1 MAAKLTTKNTS
12 DISLAPAITS
22 GSLYTGRFAVDPFN
36 QLNSTKFG
44 IMCDKKPLLFN
55 GYYKYTPGELF
66 LDGSKKANII
76 EHPELTDE
84 CSIKG
89 VLYEVANENETLTG
103 LNIGDSDKIV
113 AVASLADGTAK
124 AEYTPF
130 SLEFKFE
137 KGKTYDSTK
146 LYKLALIF
154 SSSSKGD
161 AFQGA
166 PGSTLYIDEL
176 EVVFE

>member
-1 MAAKLTTKNTS
+1 
-12 DISLAPAITS
+12 
-22 GSLYTGRFAVDPFN
+22 
-36 QLNSTKFG
+36 
-44 IMCDKKPLLFN
+44 MCDKKPLLFN

-66 LDGSKKANII
+66 LDGSDKKNIV

-89 VLYEVANENETLTG
+89 VLYEVADESETLTG
-103 LNIGDSDKIV
+103 LNIGNSEKIV

-130 SLEFKFE
+130 SLEFKFLT
-137 KGKTYDSTK
+137 GKTYDSTK